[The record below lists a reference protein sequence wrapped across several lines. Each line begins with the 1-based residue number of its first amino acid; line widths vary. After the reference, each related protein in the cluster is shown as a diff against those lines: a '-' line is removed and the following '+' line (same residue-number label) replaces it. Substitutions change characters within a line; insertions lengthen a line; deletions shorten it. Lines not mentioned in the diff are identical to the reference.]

1 MRQGKRIELLAP
13 AGGMEQLRAALRY
26 GADAVY
32 LGLPRFGL
40 RAYAEN
46 FDEQLLPE
54 AVRLAHGLGKKV
66 YVTLNALCFDTELP
80 ALLEAARELSRLGVD
95 AAIVSDP
102 GVVAMLRSEVPE
114 LPLHLSTQ
122 ASTMN
127 SHAAT
132 LWHSLGISRIV
143 LGRELSLAGIREMR
157 KNTPD
162 TLELEAFVHGAMC
175 MAHSGRCLI
184 SAALTGRSGNQGA
197 CAQPCRWDWRL
208 TEWGGHTSEILP
220 IHEDAQ
226 GSYVLSAGDL
236 CMLPHLPALIE
247 SGLSSLKIEGRMKSA
262 FYVATVVGAYRRVLD
277 AYSLDPGG
285 YAENIALQA
294 ELMAELRK
302 VSHRP
307 YDTGFYFGPPE
318 HPGGAEGFTQGA
330 EFIGVVLRV
339 EDGRAQVEVRNR
351 FFVGD
356 RLECLSPGRVTA
368 FRVKSITDAETGEEL
383 PGINRPKALCW
394 VPVPAGIGPE
404 DLLRGQVRNHRADH
418 P

>member
-1 MRQGKRIELLAP
+1 MELLAP

-32 LGLPRFGL
+32 LGLPQFGL

-46 FDEQLLPE
+46 FDAALLPE
-54 AVRLAHGLGKKV
+54 AIRLAHGMGRKV
-66 YVTLNALCFDTELP
+66 YVTLNAVLFDAEMP

-102 GVVAMLRSEVPE
+102 GAVALLRGEVPE

-122 ASTMN
+122 ASTTN
-127 SHAAT
+127 SHAAK
-132 LWHSLGISRIV
+132 LWHSLGVSRIV
-143 LGRELSLAGIREMR
+143 VGRELSLAGIRAMWGEI
-157 KNTPD
+157 PE

-208 TEWGGHTSEILP
+208 TEQGGKTAEPMEI
-220 IHEDAQ
+220 AQ
-226 GSYVLSAGDL
+226 DNRGSYLLSAGDL
-236 CMLPHLPALIE
+236 CMLPHLPALAE

-262 FYVATVVGAYRRVLD
+262 FYVATVVGAYRRALD
-277 AYSLDPGG
+277 AWYEDPQE
-285 YAENIALQA
+285 YAENTALQA
-294 ELMAELRK
+294 ELMAELGK
-302 VSHRP
+302 VSHRA
-307 YDTGFYFGPPE
+307 YDTGFYFGAPE

-330 EFIGVVLRV
+330 EFIGVVLEV
-339 EDGRAQVEVRNR
+339 QGTLALVEVRNR

-356 RLECLSPGRVTA
+356 TVECLNPGGAVSFLVTG
-368 FRVKSITDAETGEEL
+368 ITEAETGEAL
-383 PGINRPKALCW
+383 SSINRPRARVWL
-394 VPVPAGIGPE
+394 PVPAGIQPE
-404 DLLRGQVRNHRADH
+404 DLLRGKVRNHRAN
-418 P
+418 